1 MRETP
6 PPLSRS
12 RHTAWFTATE
22 RPSLSVEVLSL
33 GDITVKRIEILDG
46 LRGYF
51 LLFMLLNHIVFEGG
65 LWLQEINLDQ
75 VMFVEDAQGFVFL
88 SGLLIGLLQT
98 RRYLRHGA
106 AAMRASVW
114 RRAGELYLYTL
125 GLIALLL
132 VAHVL
137 LPGAGEA
144 YYNWMGAAGVHDLT
158 RVAGLLTLVFQ
169 PTFMDIL
176 PMYILLLLVAPP
188 LVQLVAEGRWPL
200 VMTLSLL
207 VWMAAQVGVG
217 TAIGIPL
224 NQLFL
229 ASDGQGLRGSFNP
242 LGWQLVFLSGLV
254 VGGLMARGGINW
266 RAMFRPEQT
275 TLPLMCLIVLVF
287 FLPMRVIT
295 AHGMIRYEFLGPFE
309 SMALRPNFGP
319 VYLVNMVGAAGLL
332 TWLLIAGPDSPH
344 RWIAALSRGV
354 NGLFML
360 RPLRLLGRHSLQ
372 TYAWHVV
379 LVYGLHYVD
388 AMTGPFDQ
396 SGRTLLAGICVA
408 LLPLPALWRE
418 KGPEIR
424 RRARMLVG

>member
-1 MRETP
+1 M
-6 PPLSRS
+6 
-12 RHTAWFTATE
+12 
-22 RPSLSVEVLSL
+22 
-33 GDITVKRIEILDG
+33 KRIEILDG

-51 LLFMLLNHIVFEGG
+51 LLFMLLNHIVFDGG
-65 LWLQEINLDQ
+65 LWLQEINLNQ

-98 RRYLRHGA
+98 RRYLRDGA
-106 AAMRASVW
+106 AAMRASLW
-114 RRAGELYLYTL
+114 RRAGELYLYSL
-125 GLIALLL
+125 GLMALLL
-132 VAHVL
+132 VAHVA
-137 LPGAGEA
+137 LPGARDA
-144 YYNWMGAAGVHDLT
+144 YYNWMGAAGAHDLT
-158 RVAGLLTLVFQ
+158 RVAGMLTLVFQ

-188 LVQLVAEGRWPL
+188 LVRLVAEGRWPL

-217 TAIGIPL
+217 TAIGAPL
-224 NQLFL
+224 NSLFL

-242 LGWQLVFLSGLV
+242 LGWQLVFLAGLV
-254 VGGLMARGGINW
+254 AGGLMARGGINW
-266 RAMFRPEQT
+266 RAIFRPEQT
-275 TLPLMCLIVLVF
+275 TLPLMCLIVVAF

-295 AHGMIRYEFLGPFE
+295 AHGLIRYDVLGPFE
-309 SMALRPNFGP
+309 SMALRSSFGP

-332 TWLLIAGPDSPH
+332 TWLLIAGPEAPQ

-354 NGLFML
+354 RGLFLL

-388 AMTGPFDQ
+388 ATHGPFDQ
-396 SGRTLLAGICVA
+396 QARTLLTGLCVL
-408 LLPLPALWRE
+408 LLPLPAIWRE
-418 KGPEIR
+418 KGPDIR
-424 RRARMLVG
+424 RRARMPVG